1 MVNKA
6 LLIIICFHVIALIF
20 KIMGL
25 PANNYDILLNIII
38 ESAYILLLMNLLLNT
53 SMMFDLLQGE
63 YLNALNLVG
72 VGEELDRFLSVEQ
85 IFVTEENICKYD
97 KINLKKAILA
107 DLREPI
113 DVALLPGLQPIL
125 TYNLIYEV
133 MSGVGLE

>member
-1 MVNKA
+1 M
-6 LLIIICFHVIALIF
+6 
-20 KIMGL
+20 
-25 PANNYDILLNIII
+25 
-38 ESAYILLLMNLLLNT
+38 
-53 SMMFDLLQGE
+53 
-63 YLNALNLVG
+63 NLVG

-97 KINLKKAILA
+97 TINLKKAILA